1 MPQSAA
7 WTAAQMNTIF
17 TGALHNPPPCLSL
30 FLSLAV
36 FLSIRLPLSL
46 FSPTSIALSF
56 SVDKLSESLTTQPG
70 KIARSHA
77 ARQVYP

>member
-1 MPQSAA
+1 MTHHSLSVPLILSVY
-7 WTAAQMNTIF
+7 MS
-17 TGALHNPPPCLSL
+17 LSL
-30 FLSLAV
+30 SL
-36 FLSIRLPLSL
+36 L
-46 FSPTSIALSF
+46 SPTSLALSF